1 MLIFYW
7 GWIKIF
13 FYFFIYSGRSFPFPI
28 NGFLF
33 LLWIVSSLGL
43 FLSNHSHWMVFWRR
57 PILRLCRT
65 NDRTQAWF
73 ILVFMLE
80 IFRSSSHVCRFCLL
94 RYILWTR
101 YLWKR
106 LRISKMGRNDGPVHE
121 FCLYDVGTHLCHLLC
136 FNSTWNDCRGMC
148 FVYSIFLLLI
158 ILVFVCILLS
168 RILTANLMLITSL
181 YLTNVSLCTIMHEN
195 V

>member
-1 MLIFYW
+1 MIYLISRVFFTGLFKNFLARCVSYR
-7 GWIKIF
+7 IYFLF
-13 FYFFIYSGRSFPFPI
+13 FYSGWSFPFPI
-28 NGFLF
+28 NGLLF

-94 RYILWTR
+94 CYILWTC

-106 LRISKMGRNDGPVHE
+106 LRISKMGWNDGPVHE
-121 FCLYDVGTHLCHLLC
+121 FCIDDVGTRLCHLLC
-136 FNSTWNDCRGMC
+136 FHPAWNSCRGMYVLC
-148 FVYSIFLLLI
+148 IEIYIVSVALLFCLYHE
-158 ILVFVCILLS
+158 FWQ
-168 RILTANLMLITSL
+168 LT
-181 YLTNVSLCTIMHEN
+181 
-195 V
+195 